1 MENEVIQQTKGL
13 EFDALA
19 EKLLD
24 IIVDPM
30 VRSIVFKV
38 PFNKNIDADYL
49 LSDMRGQT
57 VIEIMRRLI
66 NLIYL
71 ISYCRWKDL
80 DDTKETKKWGDPDDI
95 AYFDNARFSRLFKSA
110 IVNEEITLDL
120 QIFSLIELWIGLK
133 KAPGVVAHQFYN
145 IFDDSV
151 GGNDIGLTLQTV
163 RDIIRNSDYK
173 TLEGNPKY
181 PQEIINE
188 WLYKLAN
195 SFVIIMSIEFFI
207 NEEAGDDEFGITY
220 ELNRKEVVT
229 LYPNRYCK
237 PAKFIISNKEMDQR
251 FPVSVPSRA
260 NVLQLFIINE
270 MTLFNEEVQGV
281 YKSFDDVST
290 YRINFGKQEAI
301 NHHYDEKHIREMR
314 KFLSF
319 NYKKIRD
326 FALIIS
332 DALAIHP
339 NKKEEIFKRC
349 ENDVTLKSIIKDA
362 MTSNAENIYWD
373 NIIVLMLVETGQSEF
388 LETIL
393 DDESLF
399 NEILKMSEW
408 RIGKEESRKAA
419 QEYER
424 EKNALLKSGIDET
437 DKKIVSLRT
446 TTVLN
451 AIGMYDIENE
461 RANPF
466 AESLSYKYSKIVNY
480 VSLLQKAFQSG
491 DVSFNVLLDTMSNLS
506 VIFKDI
512 FVFLQVF
519 YTGLD
524 AYAKTKE
531 DIKPSPLEGQNKLLE
546 DEELE
551 LEQYK
556 RNNRRKCWNAFKE
569 AAESK
574 LKAVGE
580 QSDVEAFRSFVAMC
594 HEYSS
599 FSDDLGTKDQDKA
612 KRFKRLLT
620 RGYICD
626 PEKLEYFANIT
637 FEKDGQEIKTTIFD
651 MNPLFSSYK
660 GNDPVIKKQIIDC
673 LGQFQDLFL
682 FLIYNEDY
690 NKKGLYNTN
699 MELEDKD
706 CDPVYPYLV
715 TYYKQNIDRDKMKK
729 CTYRVPIPSNGA
741 ASDPNDKGKKVN
753 LLTDD
758 DYLADTYFCIPL
770 RYGCSSNWWINP
782 FLIPVKL
789 IKDIYSRYISE
800 KNKKEQN

>member
-1 MENEVIQQTKGL
+1 MENEEIIKSPWKGSKY
-13 EFDALA
+13 LA
-19 EKLLD
+19 EQLLN
-24 IIVDPM
+24 IITDPI
-30 VRSIVFKV
+30 VRSIIFDV
-38 PFNKNIDADYL
+38 PFNRDIDVDYL
-49 LSDMRGQT
+49 KVGLKGPS
-57 VIEIMRRLI
+57 VIEAMRRII
-66 NLIYL
+66 NLVYL

-80 DDTKETKKWGDPDDI
+80 DDSKESKKWGDQDDI
-95 AYFDNARFSRLFKSA
+95 AFFDNARFSRLFKSA

-120 QIFSLIELWIGLK
+120 QIFSLIELWIGIK
-133 KAPGVVAHQFYN
+133 KAPGVVSHQFYN
-145 IFDDSV
+145 IFDDTID
-151 GGNDIGLTLQTV
+151 GNDIGLTLQTV
-163 RDIIRNSDYK
+163 RDIIKHADFK
-173 TLEGNPKY
+173 TLESNPKY
-181 PQEIINE
+181 RQEDINE

-195 SFVIIMSIEFFI
+195 SFLIIVSIELSVDE
-207 NEEAGDDEFGITY
+207 NAGDDEFKITY
-220 ELNRKEVVT
+220 ELNRKEKVT

-237 PAKFIISNKEMDQR
+237 PAKFIMSAREMEER
-251 FPVSVPSRA
+251 FPTSSPS
-260 NVLQLFIINE
+260 NPNILKLFIINE
-270 MTLFNEEVQGV
+270 MSLFNEEVQGV
-281 YKSFDDVST
+281 YKSFDDTIS

-301 NHHYDEKHIREMR
+301 NHHYDEEHIREMR

-339 NKKEEIFKRC
+339 NKKEEIFLRC
-349 ENDVTLKSIIKDA
+349 QKDQTLSSIIKDA
-362 MTSNAENIYWD
+362 KSSNAENIYWD

-399 NEILKMSEW
+399 NEIIKMSEY
-408 RIGKEESRKAA
+408 RIGKEESKKAS
-419 QEYER
+419 QQYEK
-424 EKNALLKSGIDET
+424 EKNALLQRGVDEK

-466 AESLSYKYSKIVNY
+466 AESLSYKYSKIVDY
-480 VSLLQKAFQSG
+480 VNNLKQGYRRG
-491 DVSFNVLLDTMSNLS
+491 DVSINVLRDNMKSLLN
-506 VIFKDI
+506 IFKDI

-524 AYAKTKE
+524 TYAQFKE
-531 DIKPSPLEGQNKLLE
+531 EIKPSPFEGQNKLSE
-546 DEELE
+546 DEELQ
-551 LEQYK
+551 LEQYQRK
-556 RNNRRKCWNAFKE
+556 NRMACWSAFRESAENKLKEVGDQNVVEAYNAF
-569 AAESK
+569 
-574 LKAVGE
+574 LL
-580 QSDVEAFRSFVAMC
+580 MC

-599 FSDDLGTKDQDKA
+599 FSDDQGTRDIEKA
-612 KRFKRLLT
+612 KRLKRLLT

-626 PEKLEYFANIT
+626 PQKLSYFAT
-637 FEKDGQEIKTTIFD
+637 VSYKRGEKVEKTTIFE
-651 MNPLFSSYK
+651 MSRLFNTYDDEISFS
-660 GNDPVIKKQIIDC
+660 NDDIIQC

-690 NKKGLYNTN
+690 NMKGLYNTN

-729 CTYRVPIPSNGA
+729 CTYRVPIPSNGLT
-741 ASDPNDKGKKVN
+741 SDPNDKGKKVN

-770 RYGCSSNWWINP
+770 RYGCSNNWWINP
-782 FLIPVKL
+782 FLIPVRL

-800 KNKKEQN
+800 KNKKE

>member
-1 MENEVIQQTKGL
+1 MENEAIIQSEGL
-13 EFDALA
+13 EFDVLV

-24 IIVDPM
+24 IITDPM

-49 LSDMRGQT
+49 LSDMRAET

-133 KAPGVVAHQFYN
+133 KAPGVVSHQFYN
-145 IFDDSV
+145 IFDDTIK
-151 GGNDIGLTLQTV
+151 GNDIGLTLQTI
-163 RDIIRNSDYK
+163 RDIIKNADYK
-173 TLEGNPKY
+173 VLDTNAKY
-181 PQEIINE
+181 TQNIINE

-195 SFVIIMSIEFFI
+195 SFVIIMSIELFV
-207 NEEAGDDEFGITY
+207 NEEAGDDEFKITY
-220 ELNRKEVVT
+220 ELNRKEMVT

-251 FPVSVPSRA
+251 FPVSIPSRP
-260 NVLQLFIINE
+260 NILQLFIINE
-270 MTLFNEEVQGV
+270 MTLFNEEVQAV

-339 NKKEEIFKRC
+339 NKKEEIFARC
-349 ENDVTLKSIIKDA
+349 ESDVTLRSIVKDA
-362 MTSNAENIYWD
+362 MTSSAENIYWD

-424 EKNALLKSGIDET
+424 EKNALLASGVKEG

-461 RANPF
+461 RSNPF
-466 AESLSYKYSKIVNY
+466 AESLSYKYSKILNY
-480 VSLLQKAFQSG
+480 VNNLKEAFQTG
-491 DVSFNVLLDTMSNLS
+491 DISFNVLKTNMKNLS
-506 VIFKDI
+506 NVFKDI

-524 AYAKTKE
+524 AYALAKE
-531 DIKPSPLEGQNKLLE
+531 GIKPNPLEGLHRLSEK
-546 DEELE
+546 EEMD
-551 LEQYK
+551 LEQQK
-556 RNNRRKCWNAFKE
+556 RKDRMKCWGDFK
-569 AAESK
+569 AAAAKK
-574 LKAVGE
+574 LEAVGE
-580 QSDVEAFRSFVAMC
+580 QSAKEAFDAFVVMC

-599 FSDDLGTKDQDKA
+599 FSDDLGAKDQNKA
-612 KRFKRLLT
+612 KRLKRLLT

-626 PEKLEYFANIT
+626 PQKLKYFADIT
-637 FEKDGQEIKTTIFD
+637 FKQGSEEVKTTIFD
-651 MNPLFSSYK
+651 MTPLFNLFD
-660 GNDPVIKKQIIDC
+660 GDDPVAKKQIIDC

-729 CTYRVPIPSNGA
+729 CTYRVPIPSNGSK
-741 ASDPNDKGKKVN
+741 SDPNDKGKKVN

-770 RYGCSSNWWINP
+770 RYGCSNNWWINP
-782 FLIPVKL
+782 FLIPVRT
-789 IKDIYSRYISE
+789 IKDIYSSYISG
-800 KNKKEQN
+800 KD